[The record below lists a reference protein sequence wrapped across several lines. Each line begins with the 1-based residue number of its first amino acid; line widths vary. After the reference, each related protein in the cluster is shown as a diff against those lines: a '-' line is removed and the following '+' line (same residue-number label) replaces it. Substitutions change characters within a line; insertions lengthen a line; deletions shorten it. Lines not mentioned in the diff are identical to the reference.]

1 MDLFGGIL
9 LPTGAVFQ
17 SAKACVIASAAQAFH
32 SCFLRNH
39 ILYLLNLSGGL
50 VLSAKP
56 KLELDIRSLHLNP
69 CFWGLWMG
77 VATTQLRIGGNQVR
91 LGGSWAPRGDVND
104 AKELQEIYT
113 LLTENYVEDD
123 DAWWCNRRKV
133 IQSKDKGAFRFHCVW
148 KEKVLASLFTPL
160 GSPHVIN
167 ITCYSLYSYVGTRTA
182 CSASIIQRTS
192 CNGP

>member
-77 VATTQLRIGGNQVR
+77 VATTQLRIGGNQVG

-160 GSPHVIN
+160 GSPHVIH
-167 ITCYSLYSYVGTRTA
+167 ITC
-182 CSASIIQRTS
+182 
-192 CNGP
+192 